1 MERAGWDYPTGD
13 IRVSDADRDRA
24 IAELSEARLAGR
36 ITADEFDER
45 SGQAVAARTGAELTA
60 LLDDL
65 PPGRAPVTR
74 GNAPQQ
80 TGLVFPGRAIAA
92 VTAAAMCAFAAI
104 ITTANVASPGPTA
117 GQQDIMRKI
126 AASQGQQVPVHFPAT
141 PVVDWVS
148 VIKPA
153 MIAALLVALVIF
165 LCVRSSRA
173 GRS

>member
-45 SGQAVAARTGAELTA
+45 SGQAVAARTGDELTA
-60 LLDDL
+60 LLGDL
-65 PPGRAPVTR
+65 PPGRAPVPR
-74 GNAPQQ
+74 GDAPQQ
-80 TGLVFPGRAIAA
+80 TGVVFPGRAIAA

-104 ITTANVASPGPTA
+104 IATANMSSPGPTA
-117 GQQDIMRKI
+117 SQQAILRRI
-126 AASQGQQVPVHFPAT
+126 AASQGQPVPSHFPAT

-148 VIKPA
+148 VIKPT

>member
-24 IAELSEARLAGR
+24 IGELSEARLAGR

-45 SGQAVAARTGAELTA
+45 SGQAVAARTGKELTA

-65 PPGRAPVTR
+65 PAGRAPVNR
-74 GNAPQQ
+74 GDAPQR

-117 GQQDIMRKI
+117 SQQEFLRKM
-126 AASQGQQVPVHFPAT
+126 AASQGQPVPSHFPAT
-141 PVVDWVS
+141 PAVDWVS

-153 MIAALLVALVIF
+153 VIAALLVALVIY
-165 LCVRSSRA
+165 LCVRSARA
-173 GRS
+173 GGS